1 MMGPRTD
8 LPTTMR
14 AVRMADFGPPEG
26 LRVEEMPIPERR
38 PDNDVLV
45 EVHAAGVNPF
55 DTKIRRGWLRGL
67 FPHQPGHVLGGDV
80 AGVVVD
86 KGFDVSEVEIGDRVY
101 GLIDTL
107 RPGAYAE
114 YAVVSAYQLR
124 RMPRNLSFEEA
135 AAVPMAA
142 CTAWYGLVTLGG
154 VGPGKRVLVQAG
166 AGGVG
171 SFAVQIAK
179 HHGAWVAATCSAE
192 NMDYVR
198 SLGADEVVDYRAERF
213 AERLRGI
220 DVVLDVIGGEVNLDS
235 YKVLKPGG
243 VLLVVLR
250 GDPVEMGNRERLM
263 AEHGVTTKV
272 VAFSAQPQILDELRP
287 LFESGAIRPP
297 NLTVLPLDQAAEAH
311 RMAESGRARGKI
323 VLRVR

>member
-1 MMGPRTD
+1 MGPRFEG
-8 LPTTMR
+8 PAAMK
-14 AVRMADFGPPEG
+14 AVRMREYGPPET
-26 LRVEEMPIPERR
+26 LELVEAPLPERR

-55 DTKIRRGWLRGL
+55 ETKLRRGWLQML
-67 FPHQPGHVLGGDV
+67 FPLQPGHILGNDI

-86 KGFDVSEVEIGDRVY
+86 KGFDVSEFEIGDRVY

-107 RPGAYAE
+107 RPGGYAE
-114 YAVVSAYQLR
+114 YAAVSSYQLR
-124 RMPRNLSFEEA
+124 RMPANLSFAEA

-154 VGPGKRVLVQAG
+154 LAPGKRVLVQAG

-179 HHGAWVAATCSAE
+179 AHGAWVAATCSAA
-192 NMDYVR
+192 NADYVR
-198 SLGADEVVDYRAERF
+198 SLGADQVIDYTAGNF
-213 AERLRGI
+213 CDGLSDI
-220 DVVLDVIGGEVNLDS
+220 DIVLDVIGGETNLAC

-250 GDPVEMGNRERLM
+250 GDPVEIGNRARLM
-263 AEHGVTTKV
+263 AEHGVTTKE

-287 LFESGAIRPP
+287 LFESGTIRPP
-297 NLTVLPLDQAAEAH
+297 NLTLLPLDQAAEAH
-311 RMAESGRARGKI
+311 RRAESGHTRGKI
-323 VLRVR
+323 VLQVR

>member
-1 MMGPRTD
+1 MDAGFQEP
-8 LPTTMR
+8 PAMR
-14 AVRMADFGPPEG
+14 AVRMRDYGPPEM
-26 LRVEEMPIPERR
+26 LELADIPLPERR
-38 PDNDVLV
+38 PDIDVLV

-55 DTKIRRGWLRGL
+55 ETKLRRGWLRGL
-67 FPHQPGHVLGGDV
+67 FPLAPGHVLGNDI

-86 KGFDVSEVEIGDRVY
+86 KGFDVSEFEIGDRVY

-107 RPGAYAE
+107 RPGGYAE
-114 YAVVSAYQLR
+114 YAAVSSYQLR
-124 RMPRNLSFEEA
+124 RMPANLSFAQA

-154 VGPGKRVLVQAG
+154 LAPGKRVLVQAG

-179 HHGAWVAATCSAE
+179 AHGAWVAATCSTA
-192 NMDYVR
+192 NLDYVR
-198 SLGADEVVDYRAERF
+198 GLGADAVIDYTQDRF
-213 AERLRGI
+213 CDRLSDI
-220 DVVLDVIGGEVNLDS
+220 DIVLDVIGGETNLAC

-250 GDPVEMGNRERLM
+250 GDPVEMANRDRLM

-287 LFESGAIRPP
+287 LFERGAIRPP
-297 NLTVLPLDQAAEAH
+297 QLTVLPLAEAAEAH
-311 RMAESGRARGKI
+311 RLAETGRTRGKI
-323 VLRVR
+323 VLQVR